1 MTKRIALAAALLAA
15 PVLAHAEQPNLYWG
29 VSLGNYTIDQR
40 DAGGSSEDTTD
51 FGGRLGYHFGDFI
64 GIEARAGV
72 DTGGFSGDNDT
83 DTEYVGLFGRFDLPF
98 EKTNVYLLLGASE
111 VRVDGEEVDSDEY
124 DSVAGGIGIEL
135 YGNER
140 SALTLEYMTYSDDAY
155 SGLSLGYKRHF
166 NVPSF
171 R

>member
-40 DAGGSSEDTTD
+40 DAGGSAEDTTD
-51 FGGRLGYHFGDFI
+51 FGGRLGYHFGGFF
-64 GIEARAGV
+64 GVEARAGV

-83 DTEYVGLFGRFDLPF
+83 DTDYFGVFGRFNLPF

-111 VRVDGEEVDSDEY
+111 VRVDGDTVDDDEY
-124 DSVAGGIGIEL
+124 DPIAGGIGIEL

-140 SALTLEYMTYSDDAY
+140 SAISLEYMSYSDDAY
-155 SGLSLGYKRHF
+155 SGLSIGYKRHF
-166 NVPSF
+166 DVPSF